1 MELAPIFLTLGGL
14 FLAGLAADLLAR
26 RTRLPRVTLLLALG
40 VIAGH
45 SGLGLIPDGVD
56 TLFSF
61 LSVAALTLVAFLLG
75 NALTWDKLRLNGRLI
90 LAVSWCIAA
99 ATILVVTAGL
109 WLIGVPVA
117 LALLL
122 AAIAC
127 ATAPAATQDI
137 LKEAG
142 AEGRFA
148 DTIRGIVAIDDAWGL
163 VIFSLVLVTAAGLT
177 GAGGA
182 GLMTHAVHD
191 ILGALAIGL
200 LTGLPG
206 AALTGRISRGEPL
219 QAEALGLV
227 FLTAGL
233 CEWLGVSYLLAG
245 MVAGAVIA
253 NFASH
258 HDRAFHEIE
267 HVQWPVMLLFFLMAG
282 AVLELDQLLA
292 LGGVGLAYVALR
304 ILARLIGGWAGAT
317 LAGAPPPT
325 RRWIGPALLPQAGV
339 AVGMA
344 LVAAEEFPQ
353 WGPQIMTLT
362 VGTTV
367 LFELIGPPVTRLAL
381 SRAGAGDGDGAEGG
395 AKPKAP
401 APDRA
406 APEA

>member
-1 MELAPIFLTLGGL
+1 MDLAPIFLTLGGL
-14 FLAGLAADLLAR
+14 FLAGLAADVIAR

-40 VIAGH
+40 VIAGR
-45 SGLGLIPDGVD
+45 SGFDLIPAGFDA
-56 TLFSF
+56 LFSF
-61 LSVAALTLVAFLLG
+61 ISVAALTLVAFLLG
-75 NALTWDKLRLNGRLI
+75 NALTWEKLRLNGRLI
-90 LAVSWCIAA
+90 LWVSWSIVA
-99 ATILVVTAGL
+99 ATILVVTGGLTLAGVEL
-109 WLIGVPVA
+109 P
-117 LALLL
+117 LAMIL

-137 LKEAG
+137 LREAG

-148 DTIRGIVAIDDAWGL
+148 DAIRGIVAIDDAWGL
-163 VIFSLVLVTAAGLT
+163 IVFSLVLVAAAGLT
-177 GAGGA
+177 GVDGE
-182 GLMTHAVHD
+182 GLLATAFHD
-191 ILGALAIGL
+191 ILGAAVIGL
-200 LTGLPG
+200 LVGLPG

-227 FLTAGL
+227 FVTAGL

-258 HDRAFHEIE
+258 HERAFHEIE
-267 HVQWPVMLLFFLMAG
+267 HIEWPVMLLFFLMAG
-282 AVLELDQLLA
+282 AVLELDQLWA

-304 ILARLIGGWAGAT
+304 ILARIIGGWVGAG
-317 LAGAPPPT
+317 LAGAIPVE

-344 LVAAEEFPQ
+344 LVAADQFPG

-367 LFELIGPPVTRLAL
+367 LFELLGPPITRIAL
-381 SRAGAGDGDGAEGG
+381 SRVGAV
-395 AKPKAP
+395 PKA
-401 APDRA
+401 
-406 APEA
+406 

>member
-1 MELAPIFLTLGGL
+1 MDLAPIFLTLGGL
-14 FLAGLAADLLAR
+14 FLAGLAADVTAR

-40 VIAGH
+40 VIAGR
-45 SGLGLIPDGVD
+45 SGFDLIPAGFED
-56 TLFSF
+56 LFAF
-61 LSVAALTLVAFLLG
+61 ISVAALTLVAFLLG
-75 NALTWDKLRLNGRLI
+75 NALTWEKLRQNGRLI
-90 LAVSWCIAA
+90 LWVSWSIVA
-99 ATILVVTAGL
+99 ATLVVVSGGL
-109 WLIGVPVA
+109 A
-117 LALLL
+117 LAGVELPLAMIL

-137 LKEAG
+137 LREVG

-148 DTIRGIVAIDDAWGL
+148 DAIRGIVAIDDGWGL
-163 VIFSLVLVTAAGLT
+163 IVFSLVLVAAAGLT
-177 GAGGA
+177 GAHGHGLLAEA
-182 GLMTHAVHD
+182 GLE
-191 ILGALAIGL
+191 ILGALVIGL
-200 LTGLPG
+200 GVGLPG

-227 FLTAGL
+227 FVTAGL

-258 HDRAFHEIE
+258 HERAFHEIE
-267 HVQWPVMLLFFLMAG
+267 HIEWPVMLLFFLMAG
-282 AVLELDQLLA
+282 AVLELDQLWA

-304 ILARLIGGWAGAT
+304 ILARLIGGWVGAG
-317 LAGAPPPT
+317 LAGAAPVE

-367 LFELIGPPVTRLAL
+367 LFELLGPPVTRIAL
-381 SRAGAGDGDGAEGG
+381 GRVGAV
-395 AKPKAP
+395 PKA
-401 APDRA
+401 
-406 APEA
+406 

>member
-1 MELAPIFLTLGGL
+1 MDLAPIFLTLGGL
-14 FLAGLAADLLAR
+14 FLAGLAADVIAR

-40 VIAGH
+40 VIAGT
-45 SGLGLIPDGVD
+45 SGFDLIPEGFDA
-56 TLFSF
+56 LFSF
-61 LSVAALTLVAFLLG
+61 ISVAALTLVAFLLG
-75 NALTWDKLRLNGRLI
+75 NALTWEKLRQNGRLI
-90 LAVSWCIAA
+90 LWVSWSIVA
-99 ATILVVTAGL
+99 ATLVVVTVGL
-109 WLIGVPVA
+109 TLTGVA
-117 LALLL
+117 LPLAMIL

-148 DTIRGIVAIDDAWGL
+148 DAIRGIVAIDDAWGL
-163 VIFSLVLVTAAGLT
+163 IVFSVVLVAAAGLT
-177 GAGGA
+177 GAGGE
-182 GLMTHAVHD
+182 GLLVHAVHD

-200 LTGLPG
+200 LIGLPG

-227 FLTAGL
+227 FVTAGL

-245 MVAGAVIA
+245 MVAGTAIA

-258 HDRAFHEIE
+258 HERAFHEIE
-267 HVQWPVMLLFFLMAG
+267 HVEWPVMLLFFLMAG
-282 AVLELDQLLA
+282 AVLELDQLWA
-292 LGGVGLAYVALR
+292 LGGVGIAYVGLR
-304 ILARLIGGWAGAT
+304 IVARIIGGWVGAG
-317 LAGAPPPT
+317 LAGALPVE

-344 LVAAEEFPQ
+344 LVAADQFPQ

-367 LFELIGPPVTRLAL
+367 LFELLGPPITRIAL
-381 SRAGAGDGDGAEGG
+381 TRAGAV
-395 AKPKAP
+395 PKA
-401 APDRA
+401 
-406 APEA
+406 